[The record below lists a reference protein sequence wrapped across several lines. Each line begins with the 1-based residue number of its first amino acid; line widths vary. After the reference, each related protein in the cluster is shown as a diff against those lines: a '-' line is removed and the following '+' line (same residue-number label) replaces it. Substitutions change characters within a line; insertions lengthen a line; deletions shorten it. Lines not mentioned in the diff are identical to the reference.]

1 MKHERWEMTGNA
13 SAFHHPFE
21 MEERLGNL
29 SLTICYNDI
38 AAEIAQREWNTDW
51 HFHARC
57 EIIALL
63 SGNEQIL
70 ADRKYHLP
78 PGSICIIPQQLQHKT
93 SPLDSEQKKISL
105 LVAISLKSAHAHY
118 TAFEER
124 FFHLFN
130 QLTNCNASP
139 LFLTNQPD
147 IMQNAQRAI
156 EAKLAGNLISE
167 YVFRYHITLFVLQ
180 ACYAVWQEQNNAA
193 PGGNGQPDAPSLSPD
208 TTGIRNRMIEDFLYR
223 NAYHSFTIRELA
235 DYLHLSERQ
244 TSRILLRQFGF
255 TFKQIVNNNR
265 IQTAKM
271 MLLRGESINRTAE
284 LVGYQS
290 INGFRKAFKAVE
302 GVTPNEFVKRN
313 RTAPD

>member
-1 MKHERWEMTGNA
+1 
-13 SAFHHPFE
+13 
-21 MEERLGNL
+21 
-29 SLTICYNDI
+29 
-38 AAEIAQREWNTDW
+38 
-51 HFHARC
+51 
-57 EIIALL
+57 
-63 SGNEQIL
+63 
-70 ADRKYHLP
+70 
-78 PGSICIIPQQLQHKT
+78 
-93 SPLDSEQKKISL
+93 
-105 LVAISLKSAHAHY
+105 
-118 TAFEER
+118 
-124 FFHLFN
+124 
-130 QLTNCNASP
+130 
-139 LFLTNQPD
+139 
-147 IMQNAQRAI
+147 
-156 EAKLAGNLISE
+156 
-167 YVFRYHITLFVLQ
+167 
-180 ACYAVWQEQNNAA
+180 
-193 PGGNGQPDAPSLSPD
+193 
-208 TTGIRNRMIEDFLYR
+208 MIEDFLYR